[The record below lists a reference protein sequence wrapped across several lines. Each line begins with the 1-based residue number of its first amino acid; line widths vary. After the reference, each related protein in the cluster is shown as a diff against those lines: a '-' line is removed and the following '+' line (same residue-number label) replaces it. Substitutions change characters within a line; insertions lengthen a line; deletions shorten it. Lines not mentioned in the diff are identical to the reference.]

1 MTHAPLAMPLAVGD
15 LIRLDGAF
23 GLVLDAER
31 DWYRV
36 AIART
41 QGVCVDWRALPAC
54 ARVDSVFDVPRE
66 SLVALYA
73 YSEQLA
79 RRERVGGGR

>member
-1 MTHAPLAMPLAVGD
+1 MTHAPLAVGD
-15 LIRLDGAF
+15 VVRTPNALYA
-23 GLVLDAER
+23 LVLDTSEPITIA
-31 DWYRV
+31 V
-36 AIART
+36 ATSAGIAVGFVPFDIVT
-41 QGVCVDWRALPAC
+41 
-54 ARVDSVFDVPRE
+54 RVDSVFDVPRE